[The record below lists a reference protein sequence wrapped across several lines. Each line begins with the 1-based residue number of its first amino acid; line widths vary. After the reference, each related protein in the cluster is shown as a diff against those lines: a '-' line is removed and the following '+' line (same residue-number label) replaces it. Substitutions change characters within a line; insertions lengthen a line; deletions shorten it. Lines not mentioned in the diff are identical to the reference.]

1 METNKQYKS
10 RKSKAPTN
18 GNATVLSEHDYVYMQ
33 GGYILVSVGAFVS
46 DSAPYI
52 SSASALSD
60 FCFMH
65 GTAAVTSDSC
75 IYALLVAESSWANW
89 CSVACEL
96 EVSRVTRAST
106 SAKTVMTVS
115 MYAVKRL
122 PGRPGINPSKEGLI
136 VEAA

>member
-1 METNKQYKS
+1 
-10 RKSKAPTN
+10 
-18 GNATVLSEHDYVYMQ
+18 MQ

-65 GTAAVTSDSC
+65 GTAAVTSGPTTQKAYQYDEHLTISGADSC